1 MVSLSVL
8 RLLEILPIIP
18 RSTIAL
24 SLWRL
29 LEWQGF
35 TLSKRSNPIALA
47 MLNYVQAVEATFGLT
62 PEREAWE
69 SITMSDLDA
78 KVSS

>member
-18 RSTIAL
+18 L
-24 SLWRL
+24 SMAVWPMLRL
-29 LEWQGF
+29 LEWQGS

-78 KVSS
+78 KVSL

>member
-18 RSTIAL
+18 PSMAVWPML
-24 SLWRL
+24 RL

-47 MLNYVQAVEATFGLT
+47 MLNYVQTVDRTFGL
-62 PEREAWE
+62 
-69 SITMSDLDA
+69 MSDPRGMVAPTESEDA
-78 KVSS
+78 E

>member
-1 MVSLSVL
+1 MQATTSVWSMTATVALIAKSDLGTLIGSPAL
-8 RLLEILPIIP
+8 R
-18 RSTIAL
+18 
-24 SLWRL
+24 
-29 LEWQGF
+29 
-35 TLSKRSNPIALA
+35 KSNPIALA

-78 KVSS
+78 KVSL